1 MLIPRACL
9 VKTITCPLGV
19 HIEVV
24 FTLHVCSAFLE
35 GLCSQWQYFDELLQ
49 NSRTNT
55 KKFWQYNFTLRNQRE
70 N

>member
-35 GLCSQWQYFDELLQ
+35 GLCSQFDNDNILMNCYKIPAQ
-49 NSRTNT
+49 IQKSSNNT
-55 KKFWQYNFTLRNQRE
+55 ISH
-70 N
+70 